1 MILLL
6 LPPALFAL
14 ANIVDKFLVHGD
26 DEDSTPGAL
35 TALSGLFNLIAAVL
49 VTCWVLFRGV
59 QLPQNPFDALALML
73 NGGTFVLGVWL
84 YLRCIFVEEVSKVV
98 PWFQFIPV
106 FGLIGGLIWLGEIP
120 TTLQCGA
127 IFLLVVCGWFL
138 SSSHAFGGI
147 APQMLLASAL
157 LASNDVVF
165 AEFGRKME
173 TSCAIGCDMC
183 GKVLWSSLAL
193 LAPSA
198 RRGFIVGI
206 RTRFKLQASSEVLTI
221 GADAVL
227 DAAKMIAPIAIV
239 QAVCC
244 AQPAFVLVLALAVAP
259 WRPDVLKE
267 TMDGSIAKRA
277 GIIVAMVMAGA
288 YLVYTMER

>member
-1 MILLL
+1 MFILL

-14 ANIVDKFLVHGD
+14 SNIVDKFLVHGD
-26 DEDSTPGAL
+26 EDDATPGAL
-35 TALSGLFNLIAAVL
+35 TALSGFFNLIAAVL
-49 VTCWVLFRGV
+49 VTCWVFFWGIP
-59 QLPQNPFDALALML
+59 LPENPFDVLALML
-73 NGGTFVLGVWL
+73 NGATFVVGVWL
-84 YLRCIFVEEVSKVV
+84 YLRCIFVEDVSKVV

-120 TTLQCGA
+120 TTLQIGS
-127 IFLLVVCGWFL
+127 ILLLVVCGWFL
-138 SSSHAFGGI
+138 SASHAFGGI

-165 AEFGRKME
+165 AEFGRKMD
-173 TSCAIGCDMC
+173 TSCAIGCDMY

-193 LAPSA
+193 LSPVS

-206 RTRFKLQASSEVLTI
+206 RTRFKLQASSEVFTI
-221 GADAVL
+221 SADAVL
-227 DAAKMIAPIAIV
+227 DAAKMIAPIAVV

-244 AQPAFVLVLALAVAP
+244 AQPAFVLVFALLVAP

-267 TMDGSIAKRA
+267 TVDGSVAKRA
-277 GIIVAMVMAGA
+277 VIILGMIAAGA
-288 YLVYTMER
+288 YLVYTTER